1 MRAAVYHGAGDIR
14 VETVPDPAPAAGE
27 LLLEIHAAG
36 VCGTD
41 VGEFMHGPASY
52 AVAGHPVTG
61 HRGPIIP
68 GHELAGRVVA
78 RGPGVD
84 GFREGAVVASGAG
97 VSCGDCFQCRA
108 GRTNLC
114 RRYWTV
120 GLHRDGALAQFC
132 AVPAATCIDVSAY
145 ELDEETAALAQPMA
159 IAVHSMRRGRLEPG
173 GDAVV
178 IGAGGIGAFL
188 AFAAADLGAR
198 VSVVDLSPE
207 RLGLARE
214 LGAEELIRP
223 EPGVTL
229 RDALTERGIEHPV
242 IYEASGSARAL
253 EAAIDA
259 LPQGSRLV
267 VIGLQAEPRPIDLRR
282 LTLDEVEY
290 IGTNAHAVGVDL
302 PEALRLLSER
312 HSRWSDVAPV
322 VLPLEELASG
332 ALEPMAAG
340 TSAAVKTLIDPW
352 AAAARERRAA

>member
-14 VETVPDPAPAAGE
+14 VENVAEPAPGAGE

-41 VGEFMHGPASY
+41 VGEFVHGPASY

-61 HRGPIIP
+61 HSGPLIP

-84 GFREGAVVASGAG
+84 GFADDAVVASGAG
-97 VSCGDCFQCRA
+97 VSCGECFQCRA

-114 RRYWTV
+114 LRYWTV

-145 ELDEETAALAQPMA
+145 GLDEETAALAQPMA
-159 IAVHSMRRGRLEPG
+159 IAVHSMRRGRLQPG

-188 AFAAADLGAR
+188 AYAAADLGAR
-198 VSVVDLSPE
+198 VTVVDLSPE
-207 RLGLARE
+207 RLELARA
-214 LGAEELIRP
+214 LGADELIRP
-223 EPGVTL
+223 EPDVPL
-229 RDALTERGIEHPV
+229 AEALAERGIVHPV
-242 IYEASGSARAL
+242 VYEASGSARAL
-253 EAAIDA
+253 EAAMEA

-267 VIGLQAEPRPIDLRR
+267 VIGLQAEPRPVDLRR
-282 LTLDEVEY
+282 LTLDEVEF
-290 IGTNAHAVGVDL
+290 IGTNAHACAVDL
-302 PEALRLLSER
+302 PEALRLLS
-312 HSRWSDVAPV
+312 SRESTWSDVAPT

-340 TSAAVKTLIDPW
+340 TSRAVKTLIDPW
-352 AAAARERRAA
+352 APAARERQAA

>member
-14 VETVPDPAPAAGE
+14 VETVPDPAPGPGE

-41 VGEFMHGPASY
+41 VGEFVHGPASY

-61 HRGPIIP
+61 HEGPLIP

-78 RGPGVD
+78 CGAGAD

-114 RRYWTV
+114 TRYWTV

-132 AVPAATCIDVSAY
+132 AVPAATCIDVSPY
-145 ELDEETAALAQPMA
+145 GLDEETAALAQPMA

-173 GDAVV
+173 QDAVV

-188 AFAAADLGAR
+188 AYAAAQLGAR
-198 VSVVDLSPE
+198 VTVVDLSPE
-207 RLGLARE
+207 RLDLARA
-214 LGAEELIRP
+214 LGAAELIRP
-223 EPGVTL
+223 EPGMPL
-229 RDALTERGIEHPV
+229 RDALSDRGINHPV
-242 IYEASGSARAL
+242 VYEASGSPHAL
-253 EAAIDA
+253 GEAIGA
-259 LPQGSRLV
+259 LPQGARLV
-267 VIGLQAEPRPIDLRR
+267 VIGLQPQPVAVDLRR
-282 LTLDEVEY
+282 LTLDEVEF
-290 IGTNAHAVGVDL
+290 IGTNAHAVAIDL
-302 PEALRLLSER
+302 PEALRLVAARRSA
-312 HSRWSDVAPV
+312 WVDVAPI
-322 VLPLEELASG
+322 VLPLDQLASG
-332 ALEPMAAG
+332 ALEPMAVG

-352 AAAARERRAA
+352 ATSARERAAA